1 MRGFETGAVAFCDEN
16 RPEADIGG
24 GNMDGVVIYF
34 GGAAI
39 EEVCREFDA
48 TLSGADP
55 DTEFAVFPYED
66 DGWRTELDG
75 DEVTRLV
82 RALGMLPSCAVHIAS
97 RHGQAARHALSAV
110 AAVMSKFPNSVLDG
124 DFDRLWSASQVMAL
138 GRMEPSKGLYAF
150 PQSSED

>member
-1 MRGFETGAVAFCDEN
+1 
-16 RPEADIGG
+16 
-24 GNMDGVVIYF
+24 MDGVVIYF

-48 TLSGADP
+48 TLSSAGP
-55 DTEFAVFPYED
+55 ETEFAVSPYGD
-66 DGWRTELDG
+66 DSWRTELDSE
-75 DEVTRLV
+75 EVTRLIH
-82 RALGMLPSCAVHIAS
+82 ALGMPPSCAVHIAS

-110 AAVMSKFPNSVLDG
+110 AAVMSKFPNSVLDD

-150 PQSSED
+150 PQSSDD